1 MSNTY
6 MRIDKIDD
14 FKGMASIKEVGG
26 KKGLFPITSFNY
38 GFSRSINV
46 AVGSAGDAETG
57 IPSLSDLSVSRPD
70 DGASAVLQTLFF
82 SPGKVGKT
90 IELISTRTATDGKG
104 LQPTQVITLEEARI
118 SSYAAGDGSCAI
130 TIAYTTIS
138 IAHYFEGTGGT
149 VEKSDTVKFN
159 LKDGQ
164 LASGNQDAMK

>member
-1 MSNTY
+1 MANTY

-26 KKGLFPITSFNY
+26 KKGLFPIDSFNY

-46 AVGSAGDAETG
+46 DVGAAGDAETG
-57 IPSLSDLSVSRPD
+57 LPSLSDISVSRPD

-82 SPGKVGKT
+82 APGKVGKT
-90 IELISTRTATDGKG
+90 IELVSTRTATDGKG

-118 SSYAAGDGSCAI
+118 SSYAAGDGSCSI
-130 TIAYTTIS
+130 SIAYTSIS
-138 IAHYFEGTGGT
+138 IAHYFEGTGGN

>member
-1 MSNTY
+1 MANTF

-26 KKGLFPITSFNY
+26 KKGLFPIDTFNY

-46 AVGSAGDAETG
+46 DIGSAGDAETG
-57 IPSLSDLSVSRPD
+57 VPSLSDISMTRPD

-90 IELISTRTATDGKG
+90 MEIVVTRTATDGKG

-118 SSYAAGDGSCAI
+118 SSYSAGNGSCDS
-130 TIAYTTIS
+130 TIAFTTIS

-164 LASGNQDAMK
+164 LSSGNQDAMK

>member
-1 MSNTY
+1 MSQTY

-26 KKGLFPITSFNY
+26 KKGLFPIDSFNY

-57 IPSLSDLSVSRPD
+57 IPSLSDLSVSRSD

-118 SSYAAGDGSCAI
+118 SSYAAGDGACAI

-164 LASGNQDAMK
+164 LSSGNQDAMK